1 MAADVKPR
9 LRDEERT
16 LVDVNNREITIYG
29 HVEIPV
35 TFGSV
40 KCSLPVVVCDV
51 LNEGILGQ
59 DFLMKNVQKLDLQK
73 MMLIIDQGNIQ
84 CWTGGEAVMVCSVA
98 VKQTV
103 IIPPETRSVIPITIP
118 KKDHLAEL
126 GLVETPATVISQK
139 NFSLIPGIVDTKSQ
153 DLQAVIQNFSSN
165 PITLYPNMKLGTCES
180 YYEKSPAGNCCRVA
194 EPPTT
199 STNTTSGL
207 PEHLVDLMTR
217 STKHLDFEESLKLKK
232 LLIKFQSVF
241 ATSSDD
247 LGRTDLVQHT
257 INTGPANPIRQC
269 PRRLPFGKREQTNDD
284 IESQTENAG
293 DETNPY
299 AEVGHVCVITRGQQ
313 RTSGPTTPPNTVSLP
328 GWEPAQFRQLQ
339 LQDKDISPIMTLLDD
354 GSNRPGWND
363 ISHLS
368 MSSFACWLCPEKFK
382 SNRDRKNHLISRPHE
397 RMRVLC
403 PFCPLRDGKKEKS
416 LRRMSDLKVH
426 IADSHKAEK
435 RISSDSLPS
444 DFFSEANGFWLAVH
458 PKDYLKLITPNS
470 WRADAAVRART
481 EMIRWIRANQLSK
494 RRLQELE
501 Q

>member
-1 MAADVKPR
+1 MSDVSTKARGQEQTLRWQWEATRIQQPGKLQTVDLLGLSTADDGHKWPKKNLDWDEYIRLGHISKTEKKWDDGLYVSGLVGGIYVNFLVDTGSTATIISKSIFDNMAADVKPR

-29 HVEIPV
+29 HAEIPV

-40 KCSLPVVVCDV
+40 KRSLPVVVCDV

-73 MMLIIDQGNIQ
+73 MMLITDQGNIQ

-269 PRRLPFGKREQTNDD
+269 PRRLPFGKRE
-284 IESQTENAG
+284 
-293 DETNPY
+293 
-299 AEVGHVCVITRGQQ
+299 V
-313 RTSGPTTPPNTVSLP
+313 
-328 GWEPAQFRQLQ
+328 
-339 LQDKDISPIMTLLDD
+339 
-354 GSNRPGWND
+354 
-363 ISHLS
+363 
-368 MSSFACWLCPEKFK
+368 EK
-382 SNRDRKNHLISRPHE
+382 
-397 RMRVLC
+397 
-403 PFCPLRDGKKEKS
+403 
-416 LRRMSDLKVH
+416 
-426 IADSHKAEK
+426 
-435 RISSDSLPS
+435 
-444 DFFSEANGFWLAVH
+444 
-458 PKDYLKLITPNS
+458 
-470 WRADAAVRART
+470 
-481 EMIRWIRANQLSK
+481 
-494 RRLQELE
+494 QELE
-501 Q
+501 KNVEAKCDRAI